1 MQAAAGGDHHGSST
15 QFLEEQVSIVGVDA
29 VVVVEVGGVL
39 MLDVGTHAGDI
50 VQQSLTVIG
59 IDLTVAVKVTNL
71 SVYRSGKQRIRR
83 PRST

>member
-1 MQAAAGGDHHGSST
+1 MPLSLSKSAA
-15 QFLEEQVSIVGVDA
+15 
-29 VVVVEVGGVL
+29 VL

-59 IDLTVAVKVTNL
+59 IDLTVAVESHESF
-71 SVYRSGKQRIRR
+71 SVSFSKQRRIRR